1 MNCVLII
8 KYKQLHRANSAYYSR
23 QQYQQ
28 YHRGVRKQSA
38 AAQVARD
45 GSIFARQLVALMLAR
60 RHEIMLFSVGVGR
73 VGAATRAAAS
83 QMFAYRAAGIVARD
97 AVII

>member
-1 MNCVLII
+1 MNRILII
-8 KYKQLHRANSAYYSR
+8 KHEQLHRANSAYYSR

-28 YHRGVRKQSA
+28 YHRGVRKQSV

-45 GSIFARQLVALMLAR
+45 GSIFARQLVALVFTLLYR
-60 RHEIMLFSVGVGR
+60 LVLFSFGIGR
-73 VGAATRAAAS
+73 VGASALAAAL
-83 QMFAYRAAGIVARD
+83 QMLAYRAAGIVARD

>member
-1 MNCVLII
+1 MNRILII
-8 KYKQLHRANSAYYSR
+8 QHEQLHRADSANYRR

-28 YHRGVRKQSA
+28 YNRRVRQKA
-38 AAQVARD
+38 MPAQMSRYHSVF
-45 GSIFARQLVALMLAR
+45 SRQLVALMLAR

-83 QMFAYRAAGIVARD
+83 QMFAYRAAGIIARD